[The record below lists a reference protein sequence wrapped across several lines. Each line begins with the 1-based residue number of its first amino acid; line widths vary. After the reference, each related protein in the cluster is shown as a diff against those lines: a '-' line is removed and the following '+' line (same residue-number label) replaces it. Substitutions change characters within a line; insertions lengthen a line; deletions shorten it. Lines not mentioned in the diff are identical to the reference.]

1 MLYADIL
8 LDMNVAQPVG
18 TTLTTAILTAGMQGG
33 AAGAPVWGATPNPP
47 TAFSLATHVQP
58 LLDSVTVAGVGVFAP
73 THAGNAILYNNLL
86 NFRTLQLFLTSF
98 NKRVVSMG
106 GWWNFGMPPVVGTGL
121 YDVAVFSTVTGTTV
135 TMQAVDGQGAGY
147 YLNLE
152 TAPSGVTTHSSSI
165 QIVPNVTYWVTVGVD
180 YTLGTAIMSVYAT
193 DGTLVGTTTA
203 KHDGGGNV
211 QSILFGQNEGG
222 IGGGGIWFKD
232 ILVDWSHGVF
242 PLGPKAADV
251 SFSTTVAATIS
262 QVRDF
267 LLEASPR
274 FWSDAELLAIYQ
286 LGVND
291 LWGAILDLH
300 GDHYFVVD
308 TTNVSLLANASQLSG
323 VPANCF
329 RVLLIEPRD
338 TTSSGPGHDVVFTPR
353 RFNHPLF
360 IDARAQSTLNPGS
373 TGQVF
378 YTVSGVGAPINAPTI
393 LTAPTLSADL
403 PLRLVYCP
411 TITLG
416 TQNPIPGQSDNA
428 LKAWTIAYA
437 LGKEGT
443 QGSRSPDAGWLAVYA
458 TEKQLILTR
467 LTPRQ
472 EQETEFVED
481 FFHLA

>member
-8 LDMNVAQPVG
+8 LDMNVASPVG
-18 TTLTTAILTAGMQGG
+18 TTLTTTILTAGMQGG

-47 TAFSLATHVQP
+47 TAFSIASRVQP
-58 LLDSVTVAGVGVFAP
+58 MLDSVTIAGVGVFAP

-86 NFRTLQLFLTSF
+86 NFRTIQLFLTSF

-165 QIVPNVTYWVTVGVD
+165 QITPNTTYWVTVGVD
-180 YTLGTAIMSVYAT
+180 YTAGTAIMSVYLA

-203 KHDGGGNV
+203 RHDGGGNV

-222 IGGGGIWFKD
+222 TGGGGIWFKD
-232 ILVDWSHGVF
+232 ILVNWTNGTF

-251 SFSTTVAATIS
+251 SFSTTVTDTIG
-262 QVRDF
+262 QVRAF
-267 LLEASPR
+267 LLETTAR
-274 FWSDAELLAIYQ
+274 FWSDAELVAIYQ

-291 LWGAILDLH
+291 MWGAILDLH
-300 GDHYFVVD
+300 GEHYMVVD
-308 TTNVSLLANASQLSG
+308 STNVSLPSGASQLAG

-338 TTSSGPGHDVVFTPR
+338 TTQTGAGRNIVFTPR
-353 RFNHPLF
+353 KYNHPAF
-360 IDARAQSTLNPGS
+360 AAARAQTSLDPSS

-378 YTVSGVGAPINAPTI
+378 YHVSGVGAPINAPTI
-393 LTAPTLSADL
+393 LTAPPMTANLN
-403 PLRLVYCP
+403 LRLVYCP
-411 TITLG
+411 TISLG
-416 TQNPIPGQSDNA
+416 SQNPIPGQSDNA

-437 LGKEGT
+437 LGKEGP
-443 QGSRSPDAGWLAVYA
+443 QGSRAPDSGWLAIYA

-472 EQETEFVED
+472 EQEPEVVED
-481 FFHLA
+481 FFRI